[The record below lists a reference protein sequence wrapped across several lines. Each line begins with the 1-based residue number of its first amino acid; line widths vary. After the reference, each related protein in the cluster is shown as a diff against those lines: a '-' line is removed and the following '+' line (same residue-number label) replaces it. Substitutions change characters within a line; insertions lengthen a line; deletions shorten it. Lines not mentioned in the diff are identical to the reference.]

1 MNVSSLEK
9 FHLKMHKANQVEN
22 KKGVLLASALSPN
35 NRADAEAVK
44 TTEKNGFGPRITV
57 NIA

>member
-1 MNVSSLEK
+1 MEK